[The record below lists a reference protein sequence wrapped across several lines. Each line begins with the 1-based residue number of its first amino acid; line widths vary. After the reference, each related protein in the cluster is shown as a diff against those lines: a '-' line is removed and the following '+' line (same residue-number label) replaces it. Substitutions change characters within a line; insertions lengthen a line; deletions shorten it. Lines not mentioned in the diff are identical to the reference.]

1 MQTKKDNK
9 EEQMIIDKQLKAI
22 QNSENDLKSNNVAID
37 LVSSVIQDA
46 VQNQQQEVFLNQLK
60 SLIQTTNTL
69 SQRLHSAENSEAFLQ
84 TTLVDQEIENIQGI
98 SSQQQLY
105 TAKLEN
111 EVKELKH
118 TNFRLHGALR
128 EHEDELYTNNRLMW
142 QEYDDCKRL
151 DRQCRNQYWQIQDL
165 ERENMELRKCIEKQP
180 AHFETSSDSGY
191 YEPSTGNTDA
201 QYCQPT
207 YYPTDQNQTFFLDES
222 TKGKPSQTI
231 LENEERSS
239 TSPSKHSIPQE
250 EPCISKQMPEND
262 GAWYSTSD
270 APVNFY
276 GSNKKLQKQVSQKIF
291 RKMSDDHKSRCSYAL
306 DTTGVASDDSSAL
319 AFGDLSSP
327 QSPISDLLVFQLPE
341 HSYNKISAEMV
352 VPHGE
357 MAFSQ
362 NDLDTSSSSF
372 CSNDEKLLPR

>member
-1 MQTKKDNK
+1 M
-9 EEQMIIDKQLKAI
+9 E
-22 QNSENDLKSNNVAID
+22 
-37 LVSSVIQDA
+37 
-46 VQNQQQEVFLNQLK
+46 
-60 SLIQTTNTL
+60 
-69 SQRLHSAENSEAFLQ
+69 
-84 TTLVDQEIENIQGI
+84 DQEIENKQGI

-105 TAKLEN
+105 TARLEN

-128 EHEDELYTNNRLMW
+128 EHEDELHANNRLMW
-142 QEYDDCKRL
+142 QVHDDCKRL

-180 AHFETSSDSGY
+180 AHFETSSDCAY

-222 TKGKPSQTI
+222 TRGKPSQTI

-239 TSPSKHSIPQE
+239 TSSSKHSIPQE

-276 GSNKKLQKQVSQKIF
+276 GNNKKLQKQVSQKIF

-306 DTTGVASDDSSAL
+306 DTTGVAPDDSSAL

-327 QSPISDLLVFQLPE
+327 QSPISDLLVFQCQNTVIIKSQQRWLCLMGRWRFLKTILILHRLP
-341 HSYNKISAEMV
+341 S
-352 VPHGE
+352 VPT
-357 MAFSQ
+357 MKNCCLANSQ
-362 NDLDTSSSSF
+362 QLKVSTQQFQSDCMLI
-372 CSNDEKLLPR
+372 